1 MYSPQIVIVLF
12 FEQLIQNMSELT
24 VSFGLKVQ
32 EQRKLKKLSQE
43 KLALICNIDRSYM
56 GRIERGEVNITL
68 EKLYELA
75 DALNLDAKDLLPK

>member
-1 MYSPQIVIVLF
+1 
-12 FEQLIQNMSELT
+12 MSELT
-24 VSFGLKVQ
+24 VSFSLKVRA
-32 EQRKLKKLSQE
+32 QRKLKKLTQE
-43 KLALICNIDRSYM
+43 KLALLCNIDRSYM